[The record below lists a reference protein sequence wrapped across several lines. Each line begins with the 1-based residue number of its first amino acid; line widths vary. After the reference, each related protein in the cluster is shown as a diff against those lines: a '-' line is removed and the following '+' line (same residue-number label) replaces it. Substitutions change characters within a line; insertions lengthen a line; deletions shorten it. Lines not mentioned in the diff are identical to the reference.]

1 MAAGLPPT
9 AGGEQRRPLGTTGL
23 TVSPVAMGCW
33 PIAGISSLGVNDR
46 DSLATLRATA
56 ASGVNFLD
64 TAYCYGVA
72 GESEQLIG
80 RVLAELP
87 DDLVLA
93 TKGGLHYDAQEPP
106 GALPTQKT
114 DGRPETLRRECDESL
129 SRLGVERVDLYY
141 LHTPDPNVPVE
152 ESAGA
157 IAELIA
163 AGKVRAAGASNCTL
177 PQIKAFQRVCPLA
190 AVQLPYNMLQR
201 EIETET
207 IPWCVEQNVAVVVY
221 WALMKGLLA
230 GKVGLETPLAD
241 DDPRRR
247 YPMYQG
253 IEWEQ
258 NLQLVRRLKEIA
270 DDAGKTVA
278 QLAVNWTMF
287 QPGITAV
294 LCGAKRP
301 EQIRETAG
309 AMGWRLDA
317 SQQAAL
323 DEALAA
329 RGQAAVK
336 RMTD

>member
-1 MAAGLPPT
+1 MANAERT
-9 AGGEQRRPLGTTGL
+9 ADADEPRCPLGPTGL

-33 PIAGISSLGVNDR
+33 PIAGISSLDVNDR
-46 DSLATLRATA
+46 DSLATLRAA
-56 ASGVNFLD
+56 AECSINFLD

-80 RVLAELP
+80 RVLPELP
-87 DDLVLA
+87 KDIVLA
-93 TKGGLHYDAQEPP
+93 TKGGLHYEPKQQAGVQP
-106 GALPTQKT
+106 KQSI
-114 DGRPETLRRECDESL
+114 DGRPETLRRQCDESL
-129 SRLGVERVDLYY
+129 SRLGVDRVDLYY

-177 PQIKAFQRVCPLA
+177 EQLRQFQRTCPLA

-207 IPWCVEQNVAVVVY
+207 IPWCGEHGIAVVVY

-230 GKVGLETPLAD
+230 GKVGLETPLD
-241 DDPRRR
+241 ERDPRRR

-253 IEWEQ
+253 EEWEK
-258 NLQLVRRLKEIA
+258 NLQLVRRLKSIA
-270 DDAGKTVA
+270 DEAGKTVA
-278 QLAVNWTMF
+278 QLTVNWTMS

-309 AMGWRLDA
+309 AMGWRLTA

-323 DEALAA
+323 DEALAQ
-329 RGQAAVK
+329 RGPAAVK
-336 RMTD
+336 RMTN